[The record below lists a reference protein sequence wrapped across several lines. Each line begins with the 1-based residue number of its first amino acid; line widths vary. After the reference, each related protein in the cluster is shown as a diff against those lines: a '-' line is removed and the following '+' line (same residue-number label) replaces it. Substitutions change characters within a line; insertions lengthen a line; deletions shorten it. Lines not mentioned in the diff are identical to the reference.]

1 MYNKHCSKSCCILAH
16 LLLKEPCEACKMS
29 STFYWWRNW
38 NTINVK
44 WLAQVTQLMAELGFE
59 NNMLNYYA
67 MLYRNMS
74 IVNLVQIRAVC
85 IKRTEKQEI
94 TLSLEG

>member
-1 MYNKHCSKSCCILAH
+1 
-16 LLLKEPCEACKMS
+16 
-29 STFYWWRNW
+29 
-38 NTINVK
+38 
-44 WLAQVTQLMAELGFE
+44 MAELGFE